1 MNKLYCVPLGSSAR
15 QFFINEIEQQGWD
28 KALLVLPSG
37 LLQKRAYAE
46 GAVRMKNFDDIAG
59 GLLNANGYT
68 NLKRISR
75 RTQELIVE
83 ELLKDYAAENQLP
96 YFNVLVEKKGFVKA
110 VTGLMGQLSRSGA
123 KMEEIYEALNSW
135 DRQGKLGLKDREI
148 AAVYTAY
155 RLKLK
160 EEGWFD
166 VEGLY
171 RLAVYVLQQ
180 EHPVVPWQ
188 HLYFSEFYQFDGL
201 QVELLRELKNH
212 CGINVGLM
220 YDGARP
226 EIFAAT
232 ANAYLDLSGFLDVE
246 KLNLT
251 VPSHAD
257 ALTALA
263 ENLGE

>member
-15 QFFINEIEQQGWD
+15 QFFINEIEQHGWD

-37 LLQKRAYAE
+37 VLQKRAYAE
-46 GAVRMKNFDDIAG
+46 GAVRVKNFDDIAG

-135 DRQGKLGLKDREI
+135 DRQGKLGLKDRE
-148 AAVYTAY
+148 AGLTLKACTALPFTFCS
-155 RLKLK
+155 RSIR
-160 EEGWFD
+160 
-166 VEGLY
+166 LY
-171 RLAVYVLQQ
+171 RGSICISAS
-180 EHPVVPWQ
+180 
-188 HLYFSEFYQFDGL
+188 FTS
-201 QVELLRELKNH
+201 
-212 CGINVGLM
+212 
-220 YDGARP
+220 
-226 EIFAAT
+226 
-232 ANAYLDLSGFLDVE
+232 
-246 KLNLT
+246 
-251 VPSHAD
+251 
-257 ALTALA
+257 LTACRWSFCA
-263 ENLGE
+263 S